1 MANSGQSH
9 KGASSLKKR
18 AMPTRTKCPCCS
30 KYLSRR
36 QILCHWKGQVQPHL
50 NASQALHWVTLR
62 KAKLGHQHLLL
73 LSHPDLL
80 EEDGLGIIEPS
91 DMEEDGSMAEI
102 EEGGGMGFQ
111 TGHSGLEDGSMAWE
125 DSFGMDTLDASA
137 SGSSGLGFR
146 VS

>member
-9 KGASSLKKR
+9 KGASSSKKW
-18 AMPTRTKCPCCS
+18 AMSTRTKCPCCS

-36 QILCHWKGQVQPHL
+36 QILCHQKGQVQPHL

-91 DMEEDGSMAEI
+91 DMEEDGSMAEV
-102 EEGGGMGFQ
+102 EKGGGMGF
-111 TGHSGLEDGSMAWE
+111 
-125 DSFGMDTLDASA
+125 
-137 SGSSGLGFR
+137 
-146 VS
+146 